1 MVVRCSA
8 RETRVSQWKLVIPIY
23 ATINK
28 GLCRLRL
35 FVSRIYALE
44 KKYIYIETMIFYIWP
59 TDAINGI
66 GMDDSVR
73 RNNSTGKKNEESSIT
88 YRTIIILTTLIP
100 IFLVASLQTFRIC
113 PLPDSL
119 AFPYLPMYLCCF
131 SLIQC
136 IYLFVFVM
144 NRATYWCERMGGHE
158 GVDY

>member
-44 KKYIYIETMIFYIWP
+44 KNIYIETMIFYIWP
-59 TDAINGI
+59 TDAVNGI

-73 RNNSTGKKNEESSIT
+73 RNNHGGKK
-88 YRTIIILTTLIP
+88 
-100 IFLVASLQTFRIC
+100 
-113 PLPDSL
+113 
-119 AFPYLPMYLCCF
+119 
-131 SLIQC
+131 
-136 IYLFVFVM
+136 
-144 NRATYWCERMGGHE
+144 
-158 GVDY
+158 